1 MKIAQLVERKPWIGW
16 LLFAA
21 TAGAVFA
28 AGVIGASIVERRQES
43 AALRAVNPIAE
54 WEPRNEVWGADHPRE
69 LETWK
74 QTADTSF
81 VSAYGG
87 SAPRDLL
94 EEDPRLVVLWAGY
107 PFSRDYK
114 QARGHAYAIDDIR
127 STLRTTGPMPATCWT
142 CKSPDVPRLMDTMGV
157 ADYYKGK
164 WADLGSQVVNTI
176 GCKDCHDPKT
186 MDLRISRPA
195 LVEAW
200 GRMGKDVRKA
210 THQEMRSLVCAQCHV
225 EYYFA
230 KDSSKPNYLT
240 FPWDSGFSAERMEKY
255 YDNINFYDFVN
266 KVSKVKVI
274 KAQHPDY
281 EVYMQGTHG
290 KRGVSCA
297 DCHMPYKSEGAVKF
311 TDHHVVSPLK
321 NMANACM
328 VCHRQSEETLRNDVY
343 ARQQRVQERKYAVE
357 DQLVRA
363 HLEAAQAWKDSATEA
378 EMEPALKKIRHAQ
391 WRWDWVAA
399 GNSLGFHAPEIV
411 QQTLGEAMQIAQEAR
426 VEITRIRARHGKTD
440 TVAIPDISTKIK
452 AQSFIGLNMDSLRL
466 VKVQQGAMF
475 KQWDSAAKLREAAMS
490 AKKGK

>member
-16 LLFAA
+16 LLFGATTPTTASTA
-21 TAGAVFA
+21 TA
-28 AGVIGASIVERRQES
+28 IASIVERRQES
-43 AALRAVNPIAE
+43 AALRAVDPIAD
-54 WEPRNEVWGADHPRE
+54 WEPRSEVWGAGHPRE
-69 LETWK
+69 FETWK
-74 QTADTSF
+74 ATGDTTFTST
-81 VSAYGG
+81 YGG
-87 SAPRDLL
+87 SSPRDLL

-114 QARGHAYAIDDIR
+114 QARGHLHAIEDIR
-127 STLRTTGPMPATCWT
+127 ATLRTTGPMPATCWT

-157 ADYYKGK
+157 ANFYKGK
-164 WADLGSQVVNTI
+164 LDDLGSQVVNSI

-200 GRMGKDVRKA
+200 GRLGKDVRKA

-225 EYYFA
+225 EYYFS
-230 KDSSKPNYLT
+230 KDSTKPNYLT
-240 FPWDSGFSAERMEKY
+240 LPWDSGFSAERMEKY
-255 YDNINFYDFVN
+255 YDNIHFYDFVN
-266 KVSKVKVI
+266 KISKVKVI

-297 DCHMPYKSEGAVKF
+297 DCHMPYKSEGSVKF
-311 TDHHVVSPLK
+311 TDHHIQSPLN

-328 VCHRQSEETLRNDVY
+328 VCHRQSEETLRQDVY
-343 ARQQRVQERKYAVE
+343 ARQQRTQERKYAVE

-378 EMEPALKKIRHAQ
+378 EMAPALEKIRHAQ

-411 QQTLGEAMQIAQEAR
+411 QQTLSQAMEIAQEAR
-426 VEITRIRARHGKTD
+426 VEIARVRARHGKTD
-440 TVAIPDISTKIK
+440 TVAIPDISSKAK
-452 AQSFIGLNMDSLRL
+452 AQAFVGLNMDSLHL
-466 VKVQQGAMF
+466 VKTKQGGMF
-475 KQWDSAAKLREAAMS
+475 QAWDSAARIREAAMT